1 MRRNEERA
9 ITVAAPSYDE
19 MVARARAL
27 APVLRARAREAE
39 LLRRLPD
46 ETMADLFSSGLFTA
60 FRPARYGGAE
70 VPFRAMIELGAAL
83 AVGCGSTSWVYNNL
97 VSHNWLLGYW
107 PPAAQD
113 EIWGADPDALIGS
126 GLVMAEG
133 EVRRVEGGWRV
144 TGRWPFS
151 SGIDPVPWVML
162 GGRVAGAQGGP
173 PEPHLFLVPRSDYR
187 IIDTWHVMGLAGTGS
202 KDVAME
208 DGFVPAARGIPFA
221 TGNGGPH
228 PGSAVNP
235 GPLYRLPWYPVF
247 SFVTAGTSLG
257 IAQGAVEDFGAAI
270 RSRLSTYSGKAIADL
285 ATLQM
290 RLAEAATLVDAAE
303 TVMLKDCDEAM
314 ATADAAAEFDLVDRA
329 RWRRDG
335 AYAAQLAA
343 RAVDIVFAGAGGG
356 AIHEDHPLQRALR
369 DVHAANGHIGV
380 SWDLNGGIYG
390 RVALGLEPGFPL

>member
-1 MRRNEERA
+1 M
-9 ITVAAPSYDE
+9 AAPTYDE
-19 MVARARAL
+19 LVTRARAL
-27 APVLRARAREAE
+27 EPVLRERARQAEA
-39 LLRRLPD
+39 LRRIPD
-46 ETMADLFSSGLFTA
+46 ETVADLQAAGLWAA

-70 VPFRAMIELGAAL
+70 IPFRGMIELGAAL
-83 AVGCGSTSWVYNNL
+83 ARGCASTSWVYNNL

-107 PPAAQD
+107 PPQAQD
-113 EIWGADPDALIGS
+113 EVWGPRPDALIGS

-133 EVRRVEGGWRV
+133 KVVPVEGGWRIS
-144 TGRWPFS
+144 GRWPFS
-151 SGIDPVPWVML
+151 SGVDPSHWLML
-162 GGRVAGAQGGP
+162 GGRVPRSEGAE
-173 PEPHLFLVPRSDYR
+173 PEQHLFLVPQGRYR
-187 IIDTWHVMGLAGTGS
+187 ILDTWHAMGLAGTGS
-202 KDVAME
+202 KDVAIE
-208 DGFVPAARGIPFA
+208 DEFVPAHRGLPFA

-235 GPLYRLPWYPVF
+235 GPIYRLPWLPIF

-257 IAQGAVEDFGAAI
+257 IAQGAVHDFAAAI
-270 RSRLSTYSGKAIADL
+270 RSRLSTYSGKAIAEL

-314 ATADAAAEFDLVDRA
+314 ATAASGRAFALEDRA

-335 AYAAQLAA
+335 AYGAQLCA

-356 AIHEDHPLQRALR
+356 AIHENHPLQRALR